1 MNAYDPETAV
11 IGCAVLGD
19 NAGDIF
25 AGLAADDFESDL
37 LREVFVGL
45 SRLWA
50 KTGSLDGA
58 RIKSLG
64 RTDLITATM
73 TCCETVPSL
82 SGWEAYVKAVK
93 DAAIKRRAEKIA
105 GEIALGD
112 LTAEEIGEKASA
124 LSLVVNGAE
133 DTPVIN
139 MTDGVL
145 GWMTDQTTKKEY
157 LKTGF
162 SRLDK
167 YGYIDR
173 GDYIVIGGRPS
184 SGKTAFSLNLALN
197 FAKTGKKIA
206 YFSLETS
213 PGKLVERMVAAWC
226 GMDFERMKR
235 RQLGANDYDAE
246 LLDALSQLPIMLIQ
260 ASGKTVSWMRNEAV
274 RLKADIAMIDY
285 LGLIRGPGRD
295 RYETVTNI
303 SLELHEM
310 AQRTGITVFALSQ
323 LNRGG
328 VGKAPTMED
337 IRESGQV
344 EQDADLI
351 LLLYKREEGSSD
363 PGNETVVIGKNKEG
377 QCGDLY
383 FWFDGQHQKFNE
395 VNFTQ

>member
-1 MNAYDPETAV
+1 MNAYDPEAAV
-11 IGCAVLGD
+11 IGCAILGD
-19 NAGDIF
+19 HAGDLF
-25 AGLAADDFESDL
+25 AEVSADDFAGET
-37 LREVFVGL
+37 LRDVFIGL

-50 KTGSLDGA
+50 KSGSLDAA

-64 RTDLITATM
+64 SANLINAAVA
-73 TCCETVPSL
+73 CCEIVPSL
-82 SGWEAYVKAVK
+82 SGWHEYAKAVK

-112 LTAEEIGEKASA
+112 LTAEEITEKAA
-124 LSLVVNGAE
+124 ELARAVNGAE
-133 DTPVIN
+133 DVKAVS
-139 MTDGVL
+139 MVDGVL
-145 GWMTDQTTKKEY
+145 GWMTNQTTKKEY

-162 SRLDK
+162 ARLDK

-173 GDYIVIGGRPS
+173 GDYVVIGGRPS
-184 SGKTAFSLNLALN
+184 SGKTAFSLNLTLN
-197 FAKTGKKIA
+197 FAKSGRKVV
-206 YFSLETS
+206 YFSLETT
-213 PGKLVERMVAAWC
+213 PEKLVERMVSAWC
-226 GMDFERMKR
+226 GVDFERMKR
-235 RQLGANDYDAE
+235 RQLEAADYDGAMLDLLAE
-246 LLDALSQLPIMLIQ
+246 LPVTLVPA
-260 ASGKTVSWMRNEAV
+260 AGKTVSWMRNEAV
-274 RLKADIAMIDY
+274 RLGAEIVMIDY
-285 LGLIRGPGRD
+285 LSLIRGYGRD

-328 VGKAPTMED
+328 AGKAPTMED

-351 LLLYKREEGSSD
+351 LLLYKREDNDGT

-383 FWFDGQHQKFNE
+383 FWFDGKHQKFNE
-395 VNFTQ
+395 VSFSE

>member
-1 MNAYDPETAV
+1 VIGYDPEAAV
-11 IGCAVLGD
+11 IGCAILD
-19 NAGDIF
+19 EHAGELFAELSENDFASESLSEVF
-25 AGLAADDFESDL
+25 AGL
-37 LREVFVGL
+37 R
-45 SRLWA
+45 RIWN
-50 KTGSLDGA
+50 KTGRLDGA
-58 RIKSLG
+58 CVKSLG
-64 RTDLITATM
+64 SEELVNVAIA
-73 TCCETVPSL
+73 CCETVPSL
-82 SGWEAYVKAVK
+82 SGWRIYAKAVK
-93 DAAIKRRAEKIA
+93 DAAVKRRAEKIA
-105 GEIALGD
+105 GEIAFGD
-112 LTAEEIGEKASA
+112 LAVEEIEKKVTELNQAMG
-124 LSLVVNGAE
+124 GADE
-133 DTPVIN
+133 AQTVS

-145 GWMTDQTTKKEY
+145 SWMTSQTERKEY

-167 YGYIDR
+167 YSYIDR
-173 GDYIVIGGRPS
+173 GDFVVIGGRPS
-184 SGKTAFSLNLALN
+184 AGKTAFSLNLTLN
-197 FAKTGKKIA
+197 FARQGHRVA

-213 PGKLVERMVAAWC
+213 PQKLVERMVAAWC
-226 GMDFERMKR
+226 ETDFERMKR
-235 RQLGANDYDAE
+235 RQLESRDYDPE
-246 LLDALSQLPIMLIQ
+246 LLDALAQLPITLVQ
-260 ASGKTVSWMRNEAV
+260 AAGRTVGWIRNEAV
-274 RLKADIAMIDY
+274 RLKAEIVMIDY
-285 LGLIRGPGRD
+285 LSLLRGTGRD
-295 RYETVTNI
+295 RYELVTNL

-328 VGKAPTMED
+328 AGKVPSMED